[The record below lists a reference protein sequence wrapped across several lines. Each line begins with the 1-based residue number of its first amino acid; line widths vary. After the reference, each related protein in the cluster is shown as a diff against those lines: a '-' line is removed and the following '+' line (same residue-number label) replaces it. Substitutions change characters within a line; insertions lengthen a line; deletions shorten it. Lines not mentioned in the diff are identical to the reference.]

1 MSNETRK
8 ITDYELGNSVL
19 FKLGD
24 NCYEICQEC
33 RDSHPSISKTLSLL
47 GEAFI
52 KYGQGMEES
61 DPSDPRHKKGL
72 LTPEQLEEILKADIL
87 IATN

>member
-1 MSNETRK
+1 MSKK

-19 FKLGD
+19 YKLGD
-24 NCYEICQEC
+24 NCIEVCSDC
-33 RDSHPSISKTLSLL
+33 RDSHPSVSKIISRL

-72 LTPEQLEEILKADIL
+72 LSPEQLEEILKEDIL
-87 IATN
+87 IASN

>member
-1 MSNETRK
+1 MSKK

-19 FKLGD
+19 YNLGD
-24 NCYEICQEC
+24 KCFEICQDC
-33 RDSHPSISKTLSLL
+33 RDSHPSVADILSKL

-72 LTPEQLEEILKADIL
+72 LSPEQLEEILKEDIL
-87 IATN
+87 IASN